1 MCQRRAMWR
10 MELATNTNTDE
21 SSMGSQRACRTVMG
35 VSYKFTLK
43 RGGAQ
48 NLPTFR
54 KSSTGWATRM
64 WGEFARPAACR
75 AYARKAQTRINTGVG
90 PHGVPPSPN
99 ARMMRVSCA
108 RPCRLQVGQTAPV
121 LCANHD
127 LPCGLNVDR
136 MQNPDEGPG
145 AQGIRPLCIRRRAG
159 AAVAAGRD

>member
-35 VSYKFTLK
+35 ESYKFTLK

-75 AYARKAQTRINTGVG
+75 AYAHKAQTRINTGVG

-99 ARMMRVSCA
+99 AQMMRVSCA
-108 RPCRLQVGQTAPV
+108 WPFKLQVVQTDQP
-121 LCANHD
+121 CASNRD
-127 LPCGLNVDR
+127 LH
-136 MQNPDEGPG
+136 
-145 AQGIRPLCIRRRAG
+145 RAG
-159 AAVAAGRD
+159 ILGKLMRLFSGANPSLILWHYRFPS